1 MKLDIKRDSTK
12 KQQNNK
18 TEQNN
23 DAVII
28 LLRQEVENLKEQN
41 KQLAAQFIKI
51 VREQKRT
58 ASEIVEMIEI
68 VKRFDSFKKEIANR
82 FSEFAEYFEEN
93 ENKKNGAES
102 LDYGKLALIVH
113 KYNLVSEKKNKG
125 SKK

>member
-1 MKLDIKRDSTK
+1 MKLDIKRDSIK
-12 KQQNNK
+12 KQQVQK

-23 DAVII
+23 DTVIV
-28 LLRQEVENLKEQN
+28 LLQQEVENLKEQN

-51 VREQKRT
+51 VGEQKRT

-93 ENKKNGAES
+93 ENKKTGAES